1 MEAFHNAV
9 TAVLTIRGA
18 AKAVAFYERAFGAE
32 EIYRNTYPNGRIVA
46 ELAVGEARFR
56 VADEAPE
63 AGNLSPEALG
73 GTSVRLNL
81 LVADPDGVAAVAIAN
96 GAIEVA
102 PVADQS
108 YGLRQGRLADPFGH
122 HWLIGRPSPAPPATG
137 RGRPRGSGDRGSASL
152 AGTGPTA
159 PSGWKTRAPSGQGL
173 TRSAAVRVAQGR
185 IDIKQTGR
193 SSTAA

>member
-1 MEAFHNAV
+1 M
-9 TAVLTIRGA
+9 
-18 AKAVAFYERAFGAE
+18 
-32 EIYRNTYPNGRIVA
+32 A

-63 AGNLSPEALG
+63 VGNLSPEALG

-81 LVADPDGVAAVAIAN
+81 LVADPNGVAAAAIAN

-122 HWLIGRPSPAPPATG
+122 HWLIGRPEWPAPPVTG
-137 RGRPRGSGDRGSASL
+137 RGRPRGSGGVDSRLPCAGPHRDRRRTGSSRKGLLLGPSHLSIQQRRSASNEV
-152 AGTGPTA
+152 T
-159 PSGWKTRAPSGQGL
+159 
-173 TRSAAVRVAQGR
+173 
-185 IDIKQTGR
+185 
-193 SSTAA
+193 

>member
-1 MEAFHNAV
+1 MEAFHNAM

-18 AKAVAFYERAFGAE
+18 AKAVAFYKRAFGAE
-32 EIYRNTYPNGRIVA
+32 EVYRNTYPDGRIVA

-81 LVADPDGVAAVAIAN
+81 LVADPDGLAARAIA
-96 GAIEVA
+96 ASEVA

-122 HWLIGRPSPAPPATG
+122 HWLIGRPVPGEA
-137 RGRPRGSGDRGSASL
+137 GDWAR
-152 AGTGPTA
+152 
-159 PSGWKTRAPSGQGL
+159 
-173 TRSAAVRVAQGR
+173 
-185 IDIKQTGR
+185 
-193 SSTAA
+193 TAAR